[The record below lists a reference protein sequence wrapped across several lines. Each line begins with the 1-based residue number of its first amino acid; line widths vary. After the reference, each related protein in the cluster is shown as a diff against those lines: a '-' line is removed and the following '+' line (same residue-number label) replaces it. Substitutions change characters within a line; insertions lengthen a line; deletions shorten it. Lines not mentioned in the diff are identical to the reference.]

1 MNRKL
6 LITSF
11 GVVFTIAVLLV
22 GSVAPAMAGGS
33 GPGGLGEAPN
43 PGCGGKPTISGT
55 GGDDNFG
62 FTDQSSEV
70 YNMKGGNDT
79 VDDLD
84 AAGES
89 DTVRMGDGNDTAIL
103 RGGNDTVCLGDGD
116 DIAFTDDGWI
126 DLIKCG
132 DGNDTVTVDSFDI
145 LEDCENVTFNTPEF

>member
-11 GVVFTIAVLLV
+11 GVVFTVAVLLV
-22 GSVAPAMAGGS
+22 GSIAPAMAGIG
-33 GPGGLGEAPN
+33 GPAPD
-43 PGCGGKPTISGT
+43 CGRNRTISGT
-55 GGDDNFG
+55 GGDDDFG
-62 FTDQSSEV
+62 LTDQTSEV

-84 AAGES
+84 FSGQS

-103 RGGNDTVCLGDGD
+103 RGGSDTVCLGDGD
-116 DIAFTDDGWI
+116 DTAFTNDGWV

-132 DGNDTVTVDSFDI
+132 DGNDTVTVDFFDI
-145 LEDCENVTFNTPEF
+145 LEECENVTFDNSEV

>member
-11 GVVFTIAVLLV
+11 GVVLTVAVLLV
-22 GSVAPAMAGGS
+22 GSVAPAMAGFS
-33 GPGGLGEAPN
+33 GPA

-55 GGDDNFG
+55 GGDDNVGNDF
-62 FTDQSSEV
+62 SSEV

-79 VDDLD
+79 VNDLD
-84 AAGES
+84 AQQS
-89 DTVRMGDGNDTAIL
+89 DIVRMGGGNDLAIL

-116 DIAFTDDGWI
+116 DTAFTNDGFI

-132 DGNDTVTVDSFDI
+132 DGNDTVTVDPFDI
-145 LEDCENVTFNTPEF
+145 LEDCENVTIVFDE

>member
-11 GVVFTIAVLLV
+11 GVVFTVTVLLV
-22 GSVAPAMAGGS
+22 GSIAPAMAGID
-33 GPGGLGEAPN
+33 GPAPD
-43 PGCGGKPTISGT
+43 CGGKPTIVGT

-62 FTDQSSEV
+62 ATDDSSEV

-84 AAGES
+84 TPGKS
-89 DTVRMGDGNDTAIL
+89 DTVRMGDGDDTATL
-103 RGGNDTVCLGDGD
+103 RGGSDTVCLGDGND
-116 DIAFTDDGWI
+116 TADTADGRQ

-132 DGNDTVTVDSFDI
+132 DGIDTVFVDAMDI
-145 LEDCENVTFNTPEF
+145 LEECENVTIIFTE

>member
-6 LITSF
+6 LTTSF
-11 GVVFTIAVLLV
+11 GVVFTVAVLLV
-22 GSVAPAMAGGS
+22 GSVAPAMAGIV
-33 GPGGLGEAPN
+33 GPGEPAPD
-43 PGCGGKPTISGT
+43 CGGKPTISGT

-79 VDDLD
+79 VNDLD
-84 AAGES
+84 FSGES

-103 RGGNDTVCLGDGD
+103 RGGSDTVCLGDGD
-116 DIAFTDDGWI
+116 DTAFTDDGDV

-132 DGNDTVTVDSFDI
+132 DGFDTVTVDPFDI
-145 LEDCENVTFNTPEF
+145 WEECEKVNIIFNEF